1 MCHERKC
8 HREHV
13 AGRRQPDGWRVFT
26 RPDERAVRAPSH
38 ESHACDEG
46 FRPYRQLAVRVLAR
60 ALLDL
65 SNPDGSATDRE
76 SARVFLSGS
85 GMLFHWCRVAALD
98 PWRLVNHAES
108 LTASQGPTQCATLQ
122 TLPLRG

>member
-8 HREHV
+8 RHGHV
-13 AGRRQPDGWRVFT
+13 AERLQPEDWRVFT
-26 RPDERAVRAPSH
+26 QPDARPVRAPSH

-98 PWRLVNHAES
+98 PRRLVNHVES
-108 LTASQGPTQCATLQ
+108 LTASQGPNQSAPLQ